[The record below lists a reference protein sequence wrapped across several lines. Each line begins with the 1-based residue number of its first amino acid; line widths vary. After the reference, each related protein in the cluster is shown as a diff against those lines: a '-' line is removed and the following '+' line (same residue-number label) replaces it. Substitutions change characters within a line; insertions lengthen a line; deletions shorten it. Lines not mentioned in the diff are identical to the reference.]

1 MKSYQSSKRP
11 KGHLGGLRS
20 AQPIILAS
28 VSPRRKQLVSL
39 LGIKFKAV
47 DSGYEEIM
55 DPKQK
60 PEDLVKFLALGKAE
74 SASRKY
80 PNAIIIAADTV
91 VEFKGKAIGKPKN
104 KAEAIKMLKSF
115 SGRSQNVL
123 TGVAVLNAKTKQV
136 VTTTEKIVVY
146 FKKLSDQDI
155 SSYVNSGEP
164 FDKAGGYGPVGL
176 GVNLIEKMDGEFT
189 VCLGLPML
197 FVFNA
202 LQKLGV

>member
-1 MKSYQSSKRP
+1 M
-11 KGHLGGLRS
+11 
-20 AQPIILAS
+20 
-28 VSPRRKQLVSL
+28 
-39 LGIKFKAV
+39 
-47 DSGYEEIM
+47 
-55 DPKQK
+55 
-60 PEDLVKFLALGKAE
+60 
-74 SASRKY
+74 
-80 PNAIIIAADTV
+80 
-91 VEFKGKAIGKPKN
+91 
-104 KAEAIKMLKSF
+104 
-115 SGRSQNVL
+115 
-123 TGVAVLNAKTKQV
+123 AVLNAKTKQV